1 MTNIPDEP
9 RSEDI
14 PDETD
19 DATLDTEYLED
30 RRDAEASPADLVDQA
45 IDIPFDEEDRA

>member
-1 MTNIPDEP
+1 MTSIPDEP
-9 RSEDI
+9 SSEDI
-14 PDETD
+14 LDESG
-19 DATLDTEYLED
+19 DATLDTDFLED